1 MYIFLGEV
9 CRKGQ
14 RPEQDYVCMSANS
27 CKAALQES
35 IRTSNY
41 LDICNFDGL
50 LPIVCCPIMVNGL
63 LIAENNKDNLIT
75 VDKSTNIQFQY
86 KLLPIVYI
94 YMAAI
99 LILYVAVNI
108 WNWLK
113 IVDYWFFIYNFL
125 LQNSG

>member
-1 MYIFLGEV
+1 LYFFLGEI

-50 LPIVCCPIMVNGL
+50 HPIVCCPIMANGL
-63 LIAENNKDNLIT
+63 LIAENNKDNSIT
-75 VDKSTNIQFQY
+75 VDKSMNIQFQY
-86 KLLPIVYI
+86 KLLLIVYI
-94 YMAAI
+94 CMAEF
-99 LILYVAVNI
+99 ILYVAVNI
-108 WNWLK
+108 WNRLN
-113 IVDYWFFIYNFL
+113 IVDYWFV
-125 LQNSG
+125 